1 MTRRD
6 WFEISHDGWRHLS
19 ASRPLGRLLLEAIQN
34 AFDEQATRVRVR
46 LSPSSIEVVD
56 DATGGFDDERLVY
69 TVFLSEKRN
78 DPTRRGRMGRGLKE
92 LIASMDSATVE
103 TVGTTVEFGERGR
116 STRRNRRRK
125 GTRLVLERAFTV
137 AELDEARALLAT
149 CIPPRGVALRVDRF
163 AVSRPEL
170 VLELPSQ
177 DLETVVVI
185 DGVERAEM
193 RVTSVSIYTP
203 REGETPQVYE
213 MGLPIDTWNVPW
225 HVDVAQ
231 RIPILEGRDGVPDRF
246 KLSLKATLLE
256 AMMSRYLDKRD
267 LRADWVQDVI
277 ARWPVKTTLL
287 DAYVSKIFR
296 RGAVLGGT
304 RRANDRARQLGAHV
318 IDAAVISHGAYL
330 ALERV
335 LESADDYV
343 RRRSAEFEGEDVEP
357 DETQKAFADAVRWLA
372 RRVAGRVI
380 KVRFFKRDPNDAGL
394 LEDAVTD
401 LDTREISFNTQAAL
415 RFDDIL
421 EPRTLGLVL
430 HEIAHLETAEHDH
443 RFIDRLQLLA
453 GQTAKV
459 LAEGGPPLADALRR
473 GDPDGRGRS

>member
-1 MTRRD
+1 MSTRDD

-34 AFDEQATRVRVR
+34 AFDEQAAKVRVR
-46 LSPSSIEVVD
+46 LSETSIEVVD
-56 DATGGFDDERLVY
+56 DASGGFDDERLVY

-92 LIASMDSATVE
+92 LIASMDGASVE
-103 TVGTTVEFGERGR
+103 TVGTTVEFSAEGR
-116 STRRNRRRK
+116 TTRRNRRKK
-125 GTRLVLERAFTV
+125 GTRLVLERSFGEK
-137 AELDEARALLAT
+137 ELMEARALLCT
-149 CIPPRGVALRVDRF
+149 CIPPRGVVLRVDKRTV
-163 AVSRPEL
+163 ARPEL

-177 DLETVVVI
+177 ELETVVVV

-193 RVTSVSIYTP
+193 RASSVSIYTP

-213 MGLPIDTWNVPW
+213 MGLPIDTWNVPY

-231 RIPILEGRDGVPDRF
+231 RIPILEGRNGVPERF
-246 KLSLKATLLE
+246 KLALKATLLE

-267 LRADWVQDVI
+267 LRADWVQEVI
-277 ARWPVKTTLL
+277 SRWPLKMTLL
-287 DAYVSKIFR
+287 DAYVSKMFR

-318 IDAAVISHGAYL
+318 IESAVISHGAYL

-357 DETQKAFADAVRWLA
+357 DETQLAFADAVRWLA
-372 RRVAGRVI
+372 RRVAGRVVR
-380 KVRFFKRDPNDAGL
+380 VRFFKRDPNDAGL

-401 LDTREISFNTQAAL
+401 LDTREIAFNTQAAL

-421 EPRTLGLVL
+421 DPRTLGLVL

-443 RFIDRLQLLA
+443 RFIDRLQFLA
-453 GQTAKV
+453 GQTVKV
-459 LAEGGPPLADALRR
+459 LAEGGPELAAAIRR
-473 GDPDGRGRS
+473 GDPDGRKS